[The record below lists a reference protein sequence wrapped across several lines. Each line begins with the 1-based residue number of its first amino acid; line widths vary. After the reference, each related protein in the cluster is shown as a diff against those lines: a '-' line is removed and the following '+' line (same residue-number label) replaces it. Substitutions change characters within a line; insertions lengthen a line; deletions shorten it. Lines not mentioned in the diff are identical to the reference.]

1 MSMLKKKSSCRSI
14 TGWLRLAETSAAIWA
29 TRCLSRAT
37 HSRVPGPRPGGCWR
51 PPRVPS
57 PPSLWAE
64 ILSRAGPSTD
74 RWDVQFDFMLLITTL
89 VLQLVLNR
97 PNCLPIQPM
106 LPSAFLWGSHG
117 RQCWKPYWVRVGS
130 IHCSSAHLP
139 HLSLQIVAQTKG
151 QFCPIDVLLRQ
162 KYFLIGERYE
172 LTVNSELTVA
182 WFPKLSIWQRLSY

>member
-29 TRCLSRAT
+29 TRCLSKAT
-37 HSRVPGPRPGGCWR
+37 HSRVPRATSGWLLETSKGAI
-51 PPRVPS
+51 S
-57 PPSLWAE
+57 TISLSWDTKQ
-64 ILSRAGPSTD
+64 GTD

-89 VLQLVLNR
+89 ALQLVLNR
-97 PNCLPIQPM
+97 PNCLPIQPT

-162 KYFLIGERYE
+162 KYLLIGERYE